1 MKLKHCVRRI
11 LLIAFPVACAVLL
24 SLCFDVKLGSEEF
37 YEIVKVVVGIWAT
50 LLGFLITAVS
60 ILVTFTGSRL
70 TEEIKQTGHFK
81 TVLFIYILTSIE
93 LLLFLSA
100 FVLILLGQIFSS
112 IIVLFFVIAIIVTML
127 NMLECLLFLSLIVY
141 TIFK

>member
-1 MKLKHCVRRI
+1 M
-11 LLIAFPVACAVLL
+11 
-24 SLCFDVKLGSEEF
+24 
-37 YEIVKVVVGIWAT
+37 
-50 LLGFLITAVS
+50 GFLITAVS

-93 LLLFLSA
+93 LLLFLSV

-112 IIVLFFVIAIIVTML
+112 IIVLFFVVAIIVTML

-141 TIFK
+141 TIYK